1 MREVIDVCSDPRSQ
15 RIDVCVVRAQPYA
28 AAQAQ
33 IQKAQHQ
40 IIMELDAAPEE
51 PAPPLGP
58 GPKLGTVVTMVEFR
72 EATATGQQPYYQD
85 HHMRAEAQRRKSEAT
100 ERRILET
107 FYGVPASTWEA
118 AASLPLVNSSPE
130 QRMGYQ
136 QVSEW
141 KKTLRVGDKVDVTFR
156 GFWHE
161 AVIRTV
167 PDLTNMSGHSL
178 TYARFQV
185 GLSAFDGEHV
195 HSGGYGNPI
204 APRGLFVGN
213 WRASLAVGDRVE
225 ARLDDNTWAMAR
237 VTAAAADAD
246 EEAKPKPPAARG
258 GGADICLLVVAG
270 DTFQASLDAGGIVN
284 KGSEHR
290 MLVRDTETFGN
301 LRRAWAQQHGLQE
314 SELTLWSHQAPA
326 PAPAPASSPLGKLG
340 SLFGLTPAPAP
351 PAATPDVKLDVESCA
366 RDHHLAGTATIV
378 VTKNLDVVTT
388 EATGTLELRV
398 VGSDQTLELPRS
410 SPRLT
415 RTGTHCRQDGLTKL
429 KALELMGPP
438 KDVLRRMLYDYL
450 ATKDPRRCHSGEI
463 GMLVRECVT
472 QEDTHRVLS
481 KLAEEFA
488 DGAFPL
494 PSLPDVEQ
502 APLEILDGALRHEA
516 SGLTTKNES
525 SHYGYGSR
533 RHANT
538 SADAVQM
545 LVGRRGASAVMD
557 ISASLGHV
565 GLNWT
570 PKRHGTVSPGSRSA
584 SRWLSSAPCATG
596 RSRTRTSRW
605 PCSRTGF

>member
-1 MREVIDVCSDPRSQ
+1 
-15 RIDVCVVRAQPYA
+15 
-28 AAQAQ
+28 
-33 IQKAQHQ
+33 
-40 IIMELDAAPEE
+40 MEIDAAPEE
-51 PAPPLGP
+51 PAPPLAP

-72 EATATGQQPYYQD
+72 EKAATGQQPYYQD
-85 HHMRAEAQRRKSEAT
+85 HHMRAEAQRCKSEAT

-204 APRGLFVGN
+204 APRGMFVGN

-246 EEAKPKPPAARG
+246 KVKPKAPRAACLLGARG

-284 KGSEHR
+284 KGDEHR

-314 SELTLWSHQAPA
+314 SELTLWSRQAPA
-326 PAPAPASSPLGKLG
+326 PARGPPTGGDSSDDDLVP
-340 SLFGLTPAPAP
+340 PAPAP
-351 PAATPDVKLDVESCA
+351 PQTHPHARSSLGSFGLTVRAPAPVAATTDVKLDVESCA

-388 EATGTLELRV
+388 EATGTLELSV
-398 VGSDQTLELPRS
+398 VFNNQTLELPRS

-415 RTGTHCRQDGLTKL
+415 RAGTHCRQDGLTKL
-429 KALELMGPP
+429 KALELIGPP

-472 QEDTHRVLS
+472 QEDTHRILS

-538 SADAVQM
+538 SADAV
-545 LVGRRGASAVMD
+545 
-557 ISASLGHV
+557 
-565 GLNWT
+565 
-570 PKRHGTVSPGSRSA
+570 
-584 SRWLSSAPCATG
+584 
-596 RSRTRTSRW
+596 
-605 PCSRTGF
+605 